1 MAAVAAGDSAV
12 SALTNLAATVM
23 SVYDSVGER
32 KVGKSDLI
40 FAVTDWASLLRF
52 AKEPLQT
59 ALQRKDTHA
68 RALRVMELNAALAS
82 WLAGIG
88 FKMSSAEAD
97 WRSPR
102 KRSQMP
108 RFFLA
113 KKAARFQVKLDLIKA
128 ELTDLLK
135 ELDRIPGTVRIL
147 PVGSKSSG
155 FVN

>member
-1 MAAVAAGDSAV
+1 
-12 SALTNLAATVM
+12 
-23 SVYDSVGER
+23 
-32 KVGKSDLI
+32 
-40 FAVTDWASLLRF
+40 
-52 AKEPLQT
+52 
-59 ALQRKDTHA
+59 
-68 RALRVMELNAALAS
+68 
-82 WLAGIG
+82 
-88 FKMSSAEAD
+88 
-97 WRSPR
+97 
-102 KRSQMP
+102 MP